1 MTSTSLSVSVSASV
15 SLSTSLSVSVSTSV
29 SLLSKFSIDTENV
42 SVLGS
47 RKNFEKKF
55 LMENRTD
62 GDETRK
68 LYN

>member
-1 MTSTSLSVSVSASV
+1 MTSMSTSTSLSV
-15 SLSTSLSVSVSTSV
+15 LTSTSVSVSASV